1 MKFSSVRSAI
11 VIAGVVAGSV
21 IPSQAFAQ
29 TPIDVFASFDG
40 GIGAG
45 NGFIFSDTYKFN
57 GSMILNGIGFLTG
70 GYVPTTLSYSI
81 GTTTYNLGP
90 DFTVGQLSTADSYG
104 MQYLSVTPRSMVEND
119 VVIVNTH
126 GGYGGTSTITAY
138 RSTPSVNPSAN
149 VSYQGQTS
157 NYTATYNTS
166 FTSSN
171 LRVSNPGSNVAP
183 EPGTFALALTGGAA
197 LLGMCIRRRRN
208 AA

>member
-29 TPIDVFASFDG
+29 TPIDVFSSFG

-45 NGFIFSDTYKFN
+45 NSVTFNNTYKFS
-57 GSMILNGIGFLTG
+57 GSMILNSIGFLTG
-70 GYVPTTLSYSI
+70 GSVPTTLSYSI
-81 GTTTYNLGP
+81 GTTTYNFGT

-104 MQYLSVTPRSMVEND
+104 MQYLTIIPKSMVEND
-119 VVIVNTH
+119 VVIVNIS
-126 GGYGGTSTITAY
+126 GGYGGISTNTAY
-138 RSTPSVNPSAN
+138 RSTGPVNSSAN
-149 VSYQGQTS
+149 VSYQGQTVGG
-157 NYTATYNTS
+157 AGAYNTS

-197 LLGMCIRRRRN
+197 LLGVCVRRRRN